1 MGSIVQSY
9 TPKKQ
14 LLKGSE
20 KGYFK
25 FGGSTIIMF
34 VEKGKV
40 TLDKDILEQTAL
52 GYETKVC
59 MGEIIGT
66 KL

>member
-25 FGGSTIIMF
+25 FGGSTIILF
-34 VEKGKV
+34 VEKDRV
-40 TLDKDILEQTAL
+40 TLDTDILEQTAL
-52 GYETKVC
+52 GCETKVC
-59 MGEIIGT
+59 MGERIGE